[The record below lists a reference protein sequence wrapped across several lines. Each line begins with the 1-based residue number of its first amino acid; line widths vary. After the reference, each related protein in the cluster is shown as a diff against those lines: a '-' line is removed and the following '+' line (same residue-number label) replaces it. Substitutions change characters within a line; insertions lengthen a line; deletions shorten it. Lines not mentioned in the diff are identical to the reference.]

1 VPTWQQQALFWPIK
15 IGRWSFAWCESL
27 RPATLKLSA
36 HSEASAVLYTCVRGW
51 LSLLLV
57 SLLCASLQAQPLRLY
72 TEEYPPINFS
82 QNGKPT
88 GLATEVV
95 QGIMQRTGQ
104 NAPITVVPWA
114 RSYQEA
120 LSQPNTGLFV
130 TMRTREREQL
140 FKWVG
145 PITRNITSFYALRR
159 SFLSIK
165 SLDEAREYGEIAV
178 PRDWYSHQRLQA
190 LGFSNLTPVTGPTQ
204 VVRMLK
210 RGRIKL
216 MVLDNLTLSTLLAQ
230 GDIQVDE
237 VQLLFELVHTDSYV
251 AFSLDTDDALIARWQ
266 RELDAMKS
274 DGSFAAIHQ
283 KWLPGE
289 PLPGPALTPADAP

>member
-1 VPTWQQQALFWPIK
+1 MTAARF
-15 IGRWSFAWCESL
+15 
-27 RPATLKLSA
+27 
-36 HSEASAVLYTCVRGW
+36 RGW

-57 SLLCASLQAQPLRLY
+57 CCLPLHVLAQPEPLHLY

-82 QNGKPT
+82 ENGKPT

-95 QGIMQRTGQ
+95 EQIMRRTGQ
-104 NAPITVVPWA
+104 SAPISVVPWA
-114 RSYQEA
+114 RGYQQA
-120 LSQPNTGLFV
+120 LTRPNTGLFV
-130 TMRTREREQL
+130 AMRTRERERL

-145 PITRNITSFYALRR
+145 PITRNVTSFYALH
-159 SFLSIK
+159 SSIVSIK

-190 LGFSNLTPVTGPTQ
+190 LGFSNLTPVTGPVQ
-204 VVRMLK
+204 VVSMLK
-210 RGRIKL
+210 RGRVKL
-216 MVLDNLTLSTLLAQ
+216 MVLDNLSFSALLAQ

-237 VQLLFELVHTDSYV
+237 VQLLFEFVHSDSYI
-251 AFSLDTDDALIARWQ
+251 AFSYDTDDALIARWQ
-266 RELDAMKS
+266 RELDGMKG

-289 PLPGPALTPADAP
+289 PLPPLHAGPER